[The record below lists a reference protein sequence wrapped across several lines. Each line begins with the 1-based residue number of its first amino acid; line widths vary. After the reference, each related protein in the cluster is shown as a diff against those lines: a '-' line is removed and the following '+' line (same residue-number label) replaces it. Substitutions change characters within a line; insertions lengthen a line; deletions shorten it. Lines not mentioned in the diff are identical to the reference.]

1 MAAFAKT
8 GPAVLVG
15 VAIGAVSMQVLRAQ
29 SKPPAFVIAEVN
41 VRDQDPY
48 TRESGFKT
56 SQALG
61 EMYADFRIYGVE
73 GLPK

>member
-1 MAAFAKT
+1 MAAFVKT

-29 SKPPAFVIAEVN
+29 SKQPAY
-41 VRDQDPY
+41 QDPY

-56 SQALG
+56 SQAIG
-61 EMYADFRIYGVE
+61 EKYADFRIYGVE